1 MIPNWHFFTEPAAD
15 LEGVCNEYGIWVHA
29 SCGGAIA
36 HSSIIYFIAPDGT
49 KRYITAPMDAH
60 LRTGPIDLSAIKAA
74 DWGKGIALVAQNL
87 IH

>member
-1 MIPNWHFFTEPAAD
+1 MIPNWHFFAGPVAD
-15 LEGVCNEYGIWVHA
+15 LEGVWNEYGIRVHA

-49 KRYITAPMDAH
+49 KRYIAAPMDAH
-60 LRTGPIDLSAIKAA
+60 LSTGPIDLSAKRSA
-74 DWGKGIALVAQNL
+74 DWGQGIALVAGNL